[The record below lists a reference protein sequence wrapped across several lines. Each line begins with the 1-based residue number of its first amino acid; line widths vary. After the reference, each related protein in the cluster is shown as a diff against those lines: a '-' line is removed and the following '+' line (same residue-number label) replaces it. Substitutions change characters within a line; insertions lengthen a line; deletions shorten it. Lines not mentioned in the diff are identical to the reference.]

1 MAAVRQ
7 VDVTD
12 GVFVCFLLRPRLAD
26 LLPPPLPLHVFVLS
40 SPHLRCPV
48 RRPTVIM
55 FLLVYILV
63 SLFLP
68 C

>member
-26 LLPPPLPLHVFVLS
+26 LPLPLPLHVFVLS

-48 RRPTVIM
+48 RRRTVIM